1 MRRPLLGS
9 VCTMCRRQSCAS
21 RNCVAIPELE
31 DTIGVVTPAYEYHPV
46 PNPEVVDTRDYEH
59 TSWGV
64 LLEVLVLDS

>member
-1 MRRPLLGS
+1 M
-9 VCTMCRRQSCAS
+9 
-21 RNCVAIPELE
+21 AIPELE